1 MASLIET
8 APAAGL
14 LPVVAGAATLTEV
27 AGGPITSIAPFR
39 GKDRAVSAALK
50 PLGLSFPGP
59 GKAVTKGDAAC
70 VWTGR
75 GQAFL
80 IGAEAPDALAGIAAL
95 TDQSDAWVVLRLS
108 GAAAEAVLARL
119 VPLDLRA
126 ATGFKA
132 GSAARTLLG
141 HMPLAIRRVAA
152 AEFELMT
159 FRSMA
164 AHAVHELTVAME
176 AVAARG

>member
-8 APAAGL
+8 TPAAGL
-14 LPVVAGAATLTEV
+14 LPFAAGAAVLTEV
-27 AGGPITSIAPFR
+27 AAGPITSLAPFR

-50 PLGLSFPGP
+50 PLGLPFPAP

-80 IGAEAPDALAGIAAL
+80 IGVEPPEGLAGIAAL
-95 TDQSDAWVVLRLS
+95 TDQSDAWVLLRLS

-119 VPLDLRA
+119 VPLDLRVT
-126 ATGFKA
+126 TGFRT

-141 HMPLAIRRVAA
+141 HMPLVIRRVAA

>member
-1 MASLIET
+1 MASLIEKT
-8 APAAGL
+8 PATGLTPVSAGDAL
-14 LPVVAGAATLTEV
+14 LTEAPV
-27 AGGPITSIAPFR
+27 GPITSIAPFR
-39 GKDRAVSAALK
+39 GKDRAVSSALK

-59 GKAVTKGDAAC
+59 GKVSGKGEAAC
-70 VWTGR
+70 IWTGR

-80 IGAEAPDALAGIAAL
+80 VGAEPPPDLKGIAAL
-95 TDQSDAWVVLRLS
+95 TDQSDAWVTLRLA

-119 VPLDLRA
+119 VPLDLRVQ
-126 ATGFKA
+126 TGFKT
-132 GSAARTLLG
+132 GTAARTVLG
-141 HMPLAIRRVAA
+141 HMPLILRRTGV

-164 AHAVHELTVAME
+164 GHAVHELSVAMK

>member
-8 APAAGL
+8 TPAEGL
-14 LPVVAGAATLTEV
+14 LPVTAGAATL
-27 AGGPITSIAPFR
+27 AAAAAGPITSVAPFR
-39 GKDRAVSAALK
+39 GKERAASSALK

-59 GKAVTKGDAAC
+59 GKAVTKDGAAC
-70 VWTGR
+70 VWAGR

-80 IGAEAPDALAGIAAL
+80 IGAEAPEELAGIAAL
-95 TDQSDAWVVLRLS
+95 TDQSDAWVVMRLS
-108 GAAAEAVLARL
+108 GAGAEAVLARL

-126 ATGFKA
+126 ATGFRT

-141 HMPLAIRRVAA
+141 HMPLVIRRVAA
-152 AEFELMT
+152 ADFELMT

-164 AHAVHELTVAME
+164 AHAVHELSVAME

>member
-1 MASLIET
+1 MASLIEKS
-8 APAAGL
+8 AAEGL
-14 LPVVAGAATLTEV
+14 LPLAAGAAELAEV
-27 AGGPITSIAPFR
+27 TAGPITSIAPFR

-50 PLGLSFPGP
+50 DLGLSFPGP
-59 GKAVTKGDAAC
+59 GKTVTKAGVAC

-80 IGAEAPDALAGIAAL
+80 IGAEPPAALAGLAAL
-95 TDQSDAWVVLRLS
+95 TDQSDAWVVMRLS

-119 VPLDLRA
+119 VPIDLRA
-126 ATGFKA
+126 ATGFKT
-132 GSAARTLLG
+132 GTAARTLLG
-141 HMPLAIRRVAA
+141 HMPLVIRRVGA

-164 AHAVHELTVAME
+164 AHAVHELGVAMA